1 MDRLGYT
8 PDHYTMIILL
18 RIQLDW
24 DSLCSRS
31 KFLKIFV
38 LLLLTMAQTGGNM
51 DSMNPYYQCRSLG
64 DVRR

>member
-1 MDRLGYT
+1 MARLGYT

-38 LLLLTMAQTGGNM
+38 LLLLTMAQTDGNM
-51 DSMNPYYQCRSLG
+51 DS
-64 DVRR
+64 

>member
-1 MDRLGYT
+1 MARLGYT